1 MERKDF
7 VKIIQIKAIFFY
19 VLIDFH
25 GEETTIFSAQFYL
38 HNLCNLLESFVIDE
52 LVLQIFFMF
61 FD

>member
-25 GEETTIFSAQFYL
+25 GEETTIFSAQF
-38 HNLCNLLESFVIDE
+38 
-52 LVLQIFFMF
+52 FFFAQFMQF
-61 FD
+61 IGKF